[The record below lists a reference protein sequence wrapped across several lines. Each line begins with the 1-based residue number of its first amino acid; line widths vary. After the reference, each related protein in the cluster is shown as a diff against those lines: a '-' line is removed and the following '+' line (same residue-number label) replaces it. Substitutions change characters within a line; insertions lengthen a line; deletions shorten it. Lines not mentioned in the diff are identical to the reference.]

1 MENFRISLVSD
12 PTADQSHFFAYI
24 ARMKYIVRWGLMRN
38 TRAENIQEH
47 SLQVA
52 MIAHALAVIGN
63 DLFGEQHDVGRI
75 VIVAMYHDA
84 SEIITGDLP
93 TPIKYFR
100 QDILESYKALEAHAE
115 RKLTGLLPP
124 ELQAAFADVLESE
137 RVEPEVARVIKAA
150 DSLSAYLK
158 CIEERRA
165 GNKEFQRAEQY
176 LLAKLDAM
184 TDLPAVAYFR
194 ESFVSG
200 FELTLDDL
208 SHD

>member
-1 MENFRISLVSD
+1 MSD
-12 PTADQSHFFAYI
+12 STADQSHFFAYI
-24 ARMKYIVRWGLMRN
+24 ARMKYIIRWGLMRN
-38 TRAENIQEH
+38 TRSENIQEH

-63 DLFGEQHDVGRI
+63 DLFGENHDVGRI
-75 VIVAMYHDA
+75 VTVALYHDA

-100 QDILESYKALEAHAE
+100 QDILDSYKALEAHAE
-115 RKLTGLLPP
+115 RKLTGLLPAA
-124 ELQAAFADVLESE
+124 LQSAFADVLESD

-165 GNKEFQRAEQY
+165 GNLEFQRAEQY
-176 LLAKLDAM
+176 LLAKLDAL
-184 TDLPAVAYFR
+184 TDLPAVGYFR
-194 ESFVSG
+194 ANFVAG